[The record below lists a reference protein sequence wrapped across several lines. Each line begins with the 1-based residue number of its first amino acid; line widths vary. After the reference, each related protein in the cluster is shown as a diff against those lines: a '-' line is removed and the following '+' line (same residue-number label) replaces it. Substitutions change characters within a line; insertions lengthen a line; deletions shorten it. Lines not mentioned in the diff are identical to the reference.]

1 MMVILFFKKI
11 FTTYMILS
19 LDIGGIIF
27 LNKNLINFA
36 ISKKKKKIK
45 IGSLKKF
52 KKRSLP
58 ELVLIIGK
66 HLKVIQDIHM

>member
-1 MMVILFFKKI
+1 
-11 FTTYMILS
+11 MILS
-19 LDIGGIIF
+19 IDIGGIIF
-27 LNKNLINFA
+27 FYKNRINFA
-36 ISKKKKKIK
+36 ISKKKKIK